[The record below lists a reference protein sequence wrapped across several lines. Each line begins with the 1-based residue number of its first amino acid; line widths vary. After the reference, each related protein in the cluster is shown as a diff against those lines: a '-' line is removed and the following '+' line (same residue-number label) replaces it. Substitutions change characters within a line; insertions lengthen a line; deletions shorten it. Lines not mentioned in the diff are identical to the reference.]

1 MRVAKWFLV
10 AVVVIASAG
19 CASAPTASTAPPSVN
34 VTGKWQ
40 GTWAFE
46 QVSLGGGQ
54 IVMDLQQTGAQV
66 TGNVTVTGPAV
77 NRPTT
82 IQAVVSGSDMM
93 LQGRIPGTLTVSG
106 DKMTGVVYGVVE
118 ANVTMQ
124 RQK

>member
-1 MRVAKWFLV
+1 MRDRTHGA
-10 AVVVIASAG
+10 AVG
-19 CASAPTASTAPPSVN
+19 EN

-40 GTWAFE
+40 GTWMCD
-46 QVSLGGGQ
+46 SIGLGGGQ

-66 TGNVTVTGPAV
+66 TGNVLVTGPSV

-82 IQAVVSGSDMM
+82 IQAVVSGSEMKIE
-93 LQGRIPGTLTVSG
+93 GRIPGTLTVSG
-106 DKMTGVVYGVVE
+106 DTMTGVVDGVVS

>member
-1 MRVAKWFLV
+1 MRLAKYFLV
-10 AVVVIASAG
+10 AAVVLASAG
-19 CASAPTASTAPPSVN
+19 CATAPTAPMAPPSVN

-40 GTWAFE
+40 GTWMFD
-46 QVSLGGGQ
+46 SIGLGGGQ

-66 TGNVTVTGPAV
+66 TGNVLVTGPSV

-82 IQAVVSGSDMM
+82 LQAAVSGSDMM

-106 DKMTGVVYGVVE
+106 DKMTGVVEGVVS
-118 ANVTMQ
+118 ANVTLE

>member
-1 MRVAKWFLV
+1 MRRIGVLLT
-10 AVVVIASAG
+10 AVVALISAG
-19 CASAPTASTAPPSVN
+19 CASAPTSPPSVD

-40 GTWAFE
+40 GTWQFE

-54 IVMDLQQTGAQV
+54 IVLDLKQSGDQV
-66 TGNVTVTGPAV
+66 TGNVLVTGPSL

-82 IQAVVSGSDMM
+82 MQATVSGNQII
-93 LQGRIPGTLTVSG
+93 LQGRIPGTLTVTG
-106 DKMTGVVYGVVE
+106 DTMSGVVYGGVE

>member
-1 MRVAKWFLV
+1 MMRLAKRFLV
-10 AVVVIASAG
+10 VAVALASAG
-19 CASAPTASTAPPSVN
+19 CATAPMAPSSVN

-66 TGNVTVTGPAV
+66 TGNVTVSGPAV

-82 IQAVVSGSDMM
+82 IQAVVTGND
-93 LQGRIPGTLTVSG
+93 LKLEGRIPGTLTVSG
-106 DKMTGVVYGVVE
+106 DKMTGIVDGVVA